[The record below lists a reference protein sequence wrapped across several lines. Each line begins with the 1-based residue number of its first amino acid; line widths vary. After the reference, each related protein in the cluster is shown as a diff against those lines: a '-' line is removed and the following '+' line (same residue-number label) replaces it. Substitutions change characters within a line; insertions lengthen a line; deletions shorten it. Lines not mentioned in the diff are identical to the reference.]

1 MIDTTTNK
9 GVAEKVFD
17 YLKSNPS
24 TTQSQITDAVDAPP
38 GRISGA
44 LVELFKKGM
53 IGRHPTPNPNRSQSG
68 GRRTVYRYWPLTDE
82 YIRQQA
88 GAKKGAKKKA
98 KAKPAAKANKI
109 KALVQDWEKDLITT
123 TTGSTPVPP
132 SSIIRPA
139 PAATEANTVHHNV
152 TVKIEFPAALIRLIE
167 KIV

>member
-1 MIDTTTNK
+1 MTATTNK
-9 GVAEKVFD
+9 AVAEKVFD
-17 YLKSNPS
+17 FLRTNPS
-24 TTQSQITDAVDAPP
+24 MTQMQITDAVDAPP

-68 GRRTVYRYWPLTDE
+68 GRRTVYRYWTLTDE

-88 GAKKGAKKKA
+88 GAKKGVKKKA
-98 KAKPAAKANKI
+98 KAKPAAKTDKI

-123 TTGSTPVPP
+123 TTGSAPVPP

-152 TVKIEFPAALIRLIE
+152 TVKIEFPAALMRLIE
-167 KIV
+167 KFV